1 MPWERFSVLCSLS
14 VSSSCRYGKHIM
26 ECCWVTLQTL
36 YTNLNKIGCILWMY
50 KVCVFC
56 NKVAK
61 TWWLQQET
69 FLVLKSRSQ
78 QHSSLDD
85 LRLVPVSGGRHN
97 PRRSQAHTH
106 VAHGRLLPVCW
117 PVTFPLC
124 LCLWI
129 QISLLYEDTS
139 HTGREP
145 TLIICFNLI
154 TIRNTPTFSSQIT
167 TMALVQSYEYDLTSP
182 TTSVSVP
189 DYHWRRLA
197 VWSYPRHPSFFLWT
211 SVPHTF

>member
-1 MPWERFSVLCSLS
+1 MPWARFSVVCSLS

-26 ECCWVTLQTL
+26 ECCWVPLQTL
-36 YTNLNKIGCILWMY
+36 DTNLNKIGCILWVY

-85 LRLVPVSGGRHN
+85 GLCLVPVSGGRHN
-97 PRRSQAHTH
+97 PRRSQAHTR
-106 VAHGRLLPVCW
+106 VAGGARPSPPCLLTRHLPSVPV
-117 PVTFPLC
+117 
-124 LCLWI
+124 CLWI
-129 QISLLYEDTS
+129 QISLLYKDTS

-145 TLIICFNLI
+145 T
-154 TIRNTPTFSSQIT
+154 
-167 TMALVQSYEYDLTSP
+167 
-182 TTSVSVP
+182 
-189 DYHWRRLA
+189 
-197 VWSYPRHPSFFLWT
+197 
-211 SVPHTF
+211 